1 MLSILVKRTTIAGAV
16 IDLNPPSLE
25 SLENLLLAKEP
36 RLSLEQVFSR
46 MSKDEIREFWDK
58 KRIIPNNWIELCAF
72 LLKEEFSDD
81 FTVPL
86 LQTDNSFML
95 QVRIKLETH
104 HIGLPCFCLIGARRY
119 LQRFPLMRICTKDL
133 IVSEQSLSLSLSLS
147 LFLSLSLPSH
157 RVSAA

>member
-1 MLSILVKRTTIAGAV
+1 
-16 IDLNPPSLE
+16 
-25 SLENLLLAKEP
+25 
-36 RLSLEQVFSR
+36 

-95 QVRIKLETH
+95 QVRIIAMFNK
-104 HIGLPCFCLIGARRY
+104 ARNMPY
-119 LQRFPLMRICTKDL
+119 WVT
-133 IVSEQSLSLSLSLS
+133 
-147 LFLSLSLPSH
+147 LFLSDW
-157 RVSAA
+157 R

>member
-1 MLSILVKRTTIAGAV
+1 
-16 IDLNPPSLE
+16 
-25 SLENLLLAKEP
+25 
-36 RLSLEQVFSR
+36 

-95 QVRIKLETH
+95 QVRMSNKARDH
-104 HIGLPCFCLIGARRY
+104 FGLPCFCLIGARRY

-147 LFLSLSLPSH
+147 SSLSLSPKP
-157 RVSAA
+157 

>member
-1 MLSILVKRTTIAGAV
+1 MSVTNKEILSFEQKHNFR
-16 IDLNPPSLE
+16 SLM
-25 SLENLLLAKEP
+25 
-36 RLSLEQVFSR
+36 QVFSR

-95 QVRIKLETH
+95 QV
-104 HIGLPCFCLIGARRY
+104 
-119 LQRFPLMRICTKDL
+119 
-133 IVSEQSLSLSLSLS
+133 
-147 LFLSLSLPSH
+147 
-157 RVSAA
+157 